1 MYRDLPDIGEPLE
14 ELESKLRA
22 ERNAQIRRRIH
33 LLVLVRSGK
42 VRTRQAAA
50 EHLAVHRNTIRNWLD
65 LYEAGGVER
74 MVQIAPGGA
83 RAEQRTLPEP
93 VLAALEARLGAEG
106 FEGYT
111 EAQRWLEQEFGI
123 SARYSAVH
131 GIIRRRLGAKLK
143 RARPAHVKKTM
154 PRPHAS
160 PGC

>member
-1 MYRDLPDIGEPLE
+1 
-14 ELESKLRA
+14 
-22 ERNAQIRRRIH
+22 
-33 LLVLVRSGK
+33 
-42 VRTRQAAA
+42 
-50 EHLAVHRNTIRNWLD
+50 
-65 LYEAGGVER
+65 